1 MSGPC
6 APTSDGWRREAAM
19 LHPVDGRV
27 PRAHAA
33 QSQTGAGP
41 HRIQPWLRRVCGRRI
56 VRYGLVGGLGIPVNN
71 LALALIEPVLGG
83 VYWLAAPCA
92 FEIGT
97 LVNFTLNQRYT
108 YSDQTHLR
116 GWDWPK
122 RALKAQLSS
131 VPAWGL
137 ALLIGCGLT
146 YGLHVH
152 DYVASDAGFACA
164 FGFNFVIANR
174 FVFTPAPV
182 PAVIRDATRV
192 TAAALS
198 ALIDP

>member
-1 MSGPC
+1 
-6 APTSDGWRREAAM
+6 M
-19 LHPVDGRV
+19 LHPVDGLV
-27 PRAHAA
+27 PGAHDPRPA
-33 QSQTGAGP
+33 AGP
-41 HRIQPWLRRVCGRRI
+41 RGIEPRLRRVLGLRI

-97 LVNFTLNQRYT
+97 LLNFTLNQCYT

-131 VPAWGL
+131 VSAWGL
-137 ALLIGCGLT
+137 ALLIGCGLR
-146 YGLHVH
+146 YGLHVN
-152 DYVASDAGFACA
+152 DYVASDVGFACV
-164 FGFNFVIANR
+164 FGVNFVLANR
-174 FVFTPAPV
+174 FVFTPVPV
-182 PAVIRDATRV
+182 PATIREATRV
-192 TAAALS
+192 TTVAFS
-198 ALIDP
+198 SLIDP